1 MWETVYVFNNTGLSA
16 LSKVSLIA
24 FGIEVLIIQCL
35 LLKHRNK
42 DKKDLGKSLIVLGI
56 FVVLLGINVVDIS
69 YNYQKKGDAEYQSQL
84 VLDATKTI
92 EGELSISKIQDNNK
106 YWTLVV
112 DEETIVMRPMIG
124 QNPKLKDG
132 DIVRIYAALENP
144 DLIEYKALRIDKRS

>member
-144 DLIEYKALRIDKRS
+144 DPIEYKALRIDKRS